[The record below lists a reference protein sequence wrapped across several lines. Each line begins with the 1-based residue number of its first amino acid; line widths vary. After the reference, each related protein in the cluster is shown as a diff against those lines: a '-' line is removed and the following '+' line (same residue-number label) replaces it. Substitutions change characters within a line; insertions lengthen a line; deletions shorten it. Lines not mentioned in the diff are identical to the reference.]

1 MDVKKTKTR
10 RGAVG
15 MASSFSLAASCF
27 PCREVYGFGTERG
40 RMVSEGGFYLC
51 VHALSCLSTCKFG
64 LLFAPSAALVL

>member
-10 RGAVG
+10 RGLVG
-15 MASSFSLAASCF
+15 MASSFSLAASCL

-40 RMVSEGGFYLC
+40 GFYLC
-51 VHALSCLSTCKFG
+51 VHAFSCLSTCKFG

>member
-10 RGAVG
+10 RGLVAAVG
-15 MASSFSLAASCF
+15 MASSFSLAASRL

-40 RMVSEGGFYLC
+40 GFIYVCIACILLL
-51 VHALSCLSTCKFG
+51 VHKFG